1 MRDGRL
7 QSKNIFNRQELQWII
22 ICSNDK
28 DIQEVI
34 DDHELEVVSRDE
46 QQNIKLVQDT
56 LKDFCYY
63 VCLHKIT
70 TSSKVRKVL
79 KAFQKEKLHEL
90 DALLSTIEFQ

>member
-1 MRDGRL
+1 M
-7 QSKNIFNRQELQWII
+7 QWII

-46 QQNIKLVQDT
+46 QQNIKLVEDT

-90 DALLSTIEFQ
+90 DALLSTIEF